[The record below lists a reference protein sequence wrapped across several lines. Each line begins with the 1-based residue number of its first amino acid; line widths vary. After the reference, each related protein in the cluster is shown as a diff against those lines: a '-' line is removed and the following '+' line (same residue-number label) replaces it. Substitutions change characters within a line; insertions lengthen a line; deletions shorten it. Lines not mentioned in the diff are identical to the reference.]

1 LEGQTLMSGNLFDKM
16 KNFLMPPPEEYSQPQ
31 ATNLFSLPRKNRTHH
46 ADKHLF
52 DTRPQLVVNNQVKE
66 PMRIFIE
73 EPLCFDDAQKYADLL
88 RKNAVVFINYHK
100 VNIVTKQRI
109 GDFMN
114 GVCYTLGG
122 SVQVI
127 SEQTVIYA
135 CANVDV
141 DKVLCSYS
149 VPSYVRVK

>member
-1 LEGQTLMSGNLFDKM
+1 
-16 KNFLMPPPEEYSQPQ
+16 P
-31 ATNLFSLPRKNRTHH
+31 KNRKPS
-46 ADKHLF
+46 DNKHLF
-52 DTRPQLVVNNQVKE
+52 DTKPQLVVNNQAKEKE

-73 EPLCFDDAQKYADLL
+73 EPLSFDDAQKYADHLK
-88 RKNAVVFINYHK
+88 KNAVLFINFHK

-135 CANVDV
+135 CANVEV
-141 DKVLCSYS
+141 DKVLFSYS
-149 VPSYVRVK
+149 VPAYVRVLK